1 MVGDNPVDARDDVR
15 SAGRTTAVQNSNWH
29 DERRRSNAVIGAS
42 NCSSHVRAVTMTV
55 LRPVSITDSR
65 EPCGNSTHQ
74 FAVGRT
80 HAGVDNVHGYTST
93 RLGSG
98 VPSVEWQVALINA
111 IETPRK
117 CGHTFG
123 GLTIRRDRIRCRRG
137 VAGASTIRGTDDKGV
152 GSSVG
157 EPSDLA
163 SEGTR
168 SDAGA
173 TTWRS
178 CCGVGRNCRATITFW
193 RRPIHRGASVT
204 GNGAHVARCIWFR
217 GGCCFGKAPVQ
228 HGAARATAVAIN
240 GDPICGT
247 DHWCQFDSAPV
258 ATTGVVVGNHGGERI
273 DRRPRV
279 HTEQRVEIAALGVD
293 YHGARTSKAE

>member
-1 MVGDNPVDARDDVR
+1 MRSTKFARRLWPVA
-15 SAGRTTAVQNSNWH
+15 ATTPRAVQDPNWH

-55 LRPVSITDSR
+55 LRPVSVTDSR

-80 HAGVDNVHGYTST
+80 HAGVDHVHGYTST

-117 CGHTFG
+117 RGHTFG
-123 GLTIRRDRIRCRRG
+123 GLTLRRDRIRCRRG

-204 GNGAHVARCIWFR
+204 CNGAHVARWR
-217 GGCCFGKAPVQ
+217 RWRQLDA
-228 HGAARATAVAIN
+228 
-240 GDPICGT
+240 
-247 DHWCQFDSAPV
+247 
-258 ATTGVVVGNHGGERI
+258 
-273 DRRPRV
+273 DRHPRV
-279 HTEQRVEIAALGVD
+279 RTQDHRWRQWRRFQRNHRMTPMAQVV
-293 YHGARTSKAE
+293 ARPWQPIDAGTKLTADAP